1 MMWDDAVFPK
11 VTGCRTPGGDAPRRI
26 DLRHVLLTIS

>member
-1 MMWDDAVFPK
+1 MMWDDAVFTK

-26 DLRHVLLTIS
+26 DLRHVLLTVS